1 MPFAILLIV
10 GLVVYN
16 SGVIDKVK
24 ESKKEIVAE
33 VATQEPT
40 IVKQPTTEKLKPILK
55 LPEPIKEEVK
65 IEVRQPEPAKEVA
78 KSEIKQPEPTK
89 EAIKT
94 EIKQPELVKEL
105 EKEESKAE
113 PGDTTTEEFKV
124 DESDNNYLKIILYI
138 VGAIATIFGGFYFFS
153 NRGSSQSTASSIDV
167 SRKDIEESYQPETQ
181 EQQSTQEETQ
191 TETQEQ
197 QSVQEETQTETQE
210 QQSVQEEAQ
219 TETQEQQSVKEEA
232 QTENQEQ
239 QTNEDEENNNK

>member
-181 EQQSTQEETQ
+181 EQQSTQEKTQ
-191 TETQEQ
+191 TG
-197 QSVQEETQTETQE
+197 
-210 QQSVQEEAQ
+210 
-219 TETQEQQSVKEEA
+219 
-232 QTENQEQ
+232 
-239 QTNEDEENNNK
+239 

>member
-24 ESKKEIVAE
+24 GSKKEIVAE

-40 IVKQPTTEKLKPILK
+40 IVKSTAEKVKPIRK

-65 IEVRQPEPAKEVA
+65 IEVRQPEPAKEVVKA
-78 KSEIKQPEPTK
+78 EVKQPEPIK
-89 EAIKT
+89 EVIKT
-94 EIKQPELVKEL
+94 EIKQPEQVKEL
-105 EKEESKAE
+105 EKEEPKAE

-181 EQQSTQEETQ
+181 EQQSDQEETQ

-197 QSVQEETQTETQE
+197 QSEQEETQTETQE
-210 QQSVQEEAQ
+210 
-219 TETQEQQSVKEEA
+219 K
-232 QTENQEQ
+232 
-239 QTNEDEENNNK
+239 QTNEDEENNNKQ

>member
-40 IVKQPTTEKLKPILK
+40 IVKPTTKKVKPILK

-65 IEVRQPEPAKEVA
+65 IEVRQPEPAKEVV

-89 EAIKT
+89 EVIKT
-94 EIKQPELVKEL
+94 EIKQSELVKEL

-210 QQSVQEEAQ
+210 QQSTQEETQ